1 MDATSTAQLA
11 HALDPATQQLSVRAV
26 IPEADLQRWSPSAPA
41 LYNATLTLLSSS
53 APGSLPAATDSACPG
68 DAATAVTWASLL
80 RCEAAAAT
88 WGGEGEW
95 RVVIGRVLRELEVMN
110 H

>member
-1 MDATSTAQLA
+1 MSATVVRLKTKKSLMSETSEGLF
-11 HALDPATQQLSVRAV
+11 LVLSF
-26 IPEADLQRWSPSAPA
+26 LSNLSH
-41 LYNATLTLLSSS
+41 LSNA
-53 APGSLPAATDSACPG
+53 
-68 DAATAVTWASLL
+68 AATAVTWASRL

-95 RVVIGRVLRELEVMN
+95 RVVLGRVLRELEVMN